1 MWNADQFKEHKPIQ
15 TATAMHGFK
24 MTIIFYL
31 ILPIVFYLS
40 VSWIYFGPKNPAYL
54 INRFFCA
61 GGDPEFY
68 VWFINWWPFALSH
81 GLNPFVTT
89 YAWSTSGLNL
99 AWLTS
104 MPSIALLFAPL
115 TYIIGAQA
123 TFNIIAILSPALAA
137 TACYSLVYYLT
148 RKVIG
153 SLLAGYIF
161 GFSSYELGQL
171 LGHTQL
177 YFIAAIPLVVLL
189 VILRINKSI
198 KRWPF
203 IIALAILESFEFQAS
218 LEIFATA
225 AFLSAISLI
234 TFYLATPKETKIEI
248 ISSSIDIALS
258 LIPFTIITSPYIY
271 YLLTSFRS
279 LPQQMAPATVY
290 STDILNFIIP
300 TPITR
305 IGRTLFSNISSHYT
319 GNYTEEGAYLG
330 APLLLI
336 IYHFTIA
343 RWNEKYTIPLFTLFL
358 IVAIFS
364 LGDFLHVNGVIT
376 HVPMPWWIVSHFPLM
391 NSALP
396 LRLSLYTSL
405 IAAVIVG
412 LWLAKSRSKYSS
424 AFKYGA
430 TLLSCIM
437 LSPNMHVYNWSK
449 PHIPQVFS
457 KKYIAGVLTKKENI
471 LILPYG
477 GSGTYYQYASGM
489 FFSQYGNY
497 LGFNPLAFKNH
508 PYPATFPLQNGIVPP
523 SFICDIESFCV
534 KHQIKKIFAT
544 KGTKIQVI
552 DALYNSGW
560 AKSNVGSTVIFT
572 VPAHPRT
579 AVLSGQYWSL
589 HLCAKK
595 YHWMGRSLSIRNYNY
610 PAVLEI
616 SGMYLPG
623 NVIEKLDISY
633 SGFTKIFTVVHATNI
648 HIRIPANGKVNILA
662 QNTFVPHEINHKL
675 SDRRPL
681 SVLVRLRPSF

>member
-1 MWNADQFKEHKPIQ
+1 MWDADQFKEHKPIQ
-15 TATAMHGFK
+15 TATTMHGFWG
-24 MTIIFYL
+24 TLVFYI
-31 ILPIVFYLS
+31 ILPIIFYLS
-40 VSWIYFGPKNPAYL
+40 VSWIYFGPKNPEYL
-54 INRFFCA
+54 IHGFFCA

-89 YAWSTSGLNL
+89 YAWSTSGMNL

-115 TYIIGAQA
+115 TYIIGAQT

-137 TACYSLVYYLT
+137 TACYALVYYLT

-153 SLLAGYIF
+153 SLFAGYIF

-177 YFIAAIPLVVLL
+177 YFIATVPLVVLL
-189 VILRINKSI
+189 VILRINKKI

-225 AFLSAISLI
+225 ALLAAISLI
-234 TFYLATPKETKIEI
+234 TFYLAAPKETKTAIM
-248 ISSSIDIALS
+248 SSSIDIALS

-271 YLLTSFRS
+271 YLLTSIRS

-290 STDILNFIIP
+290 SADILNFIIP

-305 IGRTLFSNISSHYT
+305 IGRTLFSNIASHYT
-319 GNYTEEGAYLG
+319 GNYSEEGAYLG

-336 IYHFTIA
+336 IYHFTIV
-343 RWNEKYTIPLFTLFL
+343 RWNEKYTISLFSLFL

-376 HVPMPWWIVSHFPLM
+376 HIPMPWWIVSHFPLM

-396 LRLSLYTSL
+396 LRLSVYTSL
-405 IAAVIVG
+405 IGAVIVG

-430 TLLSCIM
+430 ALLSCTM
-437 LSPNMHVYNWSK
+437 LSPNMHMYNWSK

-457 KKYIAGVLTKKENI
+457 KKYIGSVLAKKENI

-477 GSGTYYQYASGM
+477 SGTYEQYASGM

-497 LGFNPLAFKNH
+497 LGFNPMAFKNH
-508 PYPATFPLQNGIVPP
+508 PYPAVFPLQNGIVPP
-523 SFICDIESFCV
+523 SFIYDMESFCV
-534 KHQIKKIFAT
+534 KHKIKKIFAT
-544 KGTKIQVI
+544 KGTNIHVV
-552 DALYNSGW
+552 DALYRLGW
-560 AKSNVGSTVIFT
+560 AKSNVGGTAIFT
-572 VPAHPRT
+572 VPAHART
-579 AVLSGQYWSL
+579 AVFSGQYWGL

-595 YHWMGRSLSIRNYNY
+595 YHWMGRSLSVTNYNY
-610 PAVLEI
+610 PAALEI
-616 SGMYLPG
+616 SGKYLPG
-623 NVIEKLDISY
+623 NVIEKVEIGY
-633 SGFTKIFTVVHATNI
+633 PGFKKIFTIVQATNV

-662 QNTFVPHEINHKL
+662 QNTFVPHDINHKS
-675 SDRRPL
+675 SDRRHL
-681 SVLVRLRPSF
+681 SVLVRLWPSF

>member
-1 MWNADQFKEHKPIQ
+1 MWDSDQFKEHKQIQ
-15 TATAMHGFK
+15 AATTMHGFLG
-24 MTIIFYL
+24 TLIFYI
-31 ILPIVFYLS
+31 ILPIIFYLS
-40 VSWIYFGPKNPAYL
+40 VSWIYFGPKNPEYL
-54 INRFFCA
+54 IHGFFCA

-81 GLNPFVTT
+81 GLNPFITT
-89 YAWSTSGLNL
+89 YAWSTSGINL

-123 TFNIIAILSPALAA
+123 TFNIIALLSPALAA
-137 TACYSLVYYLT
+137 TACYALVYYLT

-153 SLLAGYIF
+153 SLFAGYIF

-189 VILRINKSI
+189 VILRINKKF

-225 AFLSAISLI
+225 ALLAAISLI
-234 TFYLATPKETKIEI
+234 TFYLAAPKETKTAIM
-248 ISSSIDIALS
+248 SSSIDIALS

-271 YLLTSFRS
+271 YLLTSIRS

-290 STDILNFIIP
+290 SADILNFIIP

-305 IGRTLFSNISSHYT
+305 IGRALFSNIASHYT
-319 GNYTEEGAYLG
+319 GNYSEEGAYLG

-336 IYHFTIA
+336 IYHFTIV
-343 RWNEKYTIPLFTLFL
+343 RWNEKYTISLFSLFL

-376 HVPMPWWIVSHFPLM
+376 HIPMPWWIVSHFPLM

-396 LRLSLYTSL
+396 LRLSVYTSL
-405 IAAVIVG
+405 IGAVIVG

-430 TLLSCIM
+430 ALLSCTM
-437 LSPNMHVYNWSK
+437 LSPNMHMYNWSK

-457 KKYIAGVLTKKENI
+457 KKYIGSVLTKKENI

-477 GSGTYYQYASGM
+477 SGTYEQYASGM

-497 LGFNPLAFKNH
+497 LGFNPMAFKNH
-508 PYPATFPLQNGIVPP
+508 PYPAVFPLQNGIVPP
-523 SFICDIESFCV
+523 SFIYDMESFCV
-534 KHQIKKIFAT
+534 KHKIKKIFAT
-544 KGTKIQVI
+544 KGTNIHVV
-552 DALYNSGW
+552 DALYRLGW
-560 AKSNVGSTVIFT
+560 AKSNVGGTAIFT
-572 VPAHPRT
+572 VPAHART
-579 AVLSGQYWSL
+579 AVFSGQYWGL

-595 YHWMGRSLSIRNYNY
+595 YHWMGRSLSVTNYNY
-610 PAVLEI
+610 PAALEI
-616 SGMYLPG
+616 SGKYLPG
-623 NVIEKLDISY
+623 NVIEKVEIGY
-633 SGFTKIFTVVHATNI
+633 PGFKKIFTIVQATNV

-662 QNTFVPHEINHKL
+662 QNTFVPHDINHKS
-675 SDRRPL
+675 SDRRHL
-681 SVLVRLRPSF
+681 SVLVRLWPSF